1 MSRLYAPTV
10 PAAPIQEWIRETI
23 SAYQLGHH
31 PYMPWSQT
39 RAYRQLAQRA
49 GKGMGEKT
57 ITRLMEAITISL
69 WVAERHGGP
78 VGTSIDALWDLRD
91 IDNEMAERFTPRRKY
106 VRHEKAAA

>member
-10 PAAPIQEWIRETI
+10 PAAPIQAWISETI
-23 SAYQLGHH
+23 VAHQLGHH
-31 PYMPWSQT
+31 PYQPWSQT

-57 ITRLMEAITISL
+57 ITRLMEATTISL
-69 WVAERHGGP
+69 WVADRAA
-78 VGTSIDALWDLRD
+78 VALGTSIDALWDLRD

-106 VRHEKAAA
+106 VRHEQAA